1 MTSGPNGKLTGT
13 PDQWEAA
20 GAPAISIGVEKQGNF
35 SELSITA
42 QSADCQLG
50 RAVLTLPTPQ
60 PPSEVAKTGAKFG
73 ARGDGVFPRGCG
85 NPGGQRGRFALLRS

>member
-1 MTSGPNGKLTGT
+1 MLSFIALVTSGPNGKLTGT

-73 ARGDGVFPRGCG
+73 CG
-85 NPGGQRGRFALLRS
+85 ANRNRTYKLL